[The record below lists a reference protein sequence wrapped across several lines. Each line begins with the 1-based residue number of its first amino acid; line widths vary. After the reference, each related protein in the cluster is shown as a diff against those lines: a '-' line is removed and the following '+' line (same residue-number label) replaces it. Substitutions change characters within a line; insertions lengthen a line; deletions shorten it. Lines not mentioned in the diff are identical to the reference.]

1 MTEQPAPAW
10 ARLPNETEYQYATF
24 QAFLNAGWPEGLTGP
39 HKPRVLKE
47 ICIPWGVAETTAYHL
62 SCGGNWYARARAYDE
77 WVFAQRQER
86 DASAIKRMRTG
97 HERRLAKIGAIID
110 LELDKVLSRAQD
122 PVTPVA
128 TVGELKQLL
137 DFLHKQERLL
147 HGEPTDEG
155 TAAED
160 DEDYADW
167 SPEQLKAALEVHDKA
182 TAEIRAKRG
191 TTH

>member
-1 MTEQPAPAW
+1 MTDPAPPW
-10 ARLPNETEYQYATF
+10 ARLLNETEYQYALF
-24 QAFLNAGWPEGLTGP
+24 QAFLGAGWPEGITGA

-47 ICIPWGVAETTAYHL
+47 ICIPWGVEAQWAYAM
-62 SCGGNWYARARAYDE
+62 SAGAQWYARARAYDE
-77 WVFAQRQER
+77 WVYAQKQER
-86 DASAIKRMRTG
+86 DATALKRMRTG
-97 HERRLAKIGAIID
+97 HERRLSKIGAIID

-128 TVGELKQLL
+128 TVGELKQLM

-147 HGEPTDEG
+147 HGEPTEEG
-155 TAAED
+155 VDAED

-182 TAEIRAKRG
+182 KAEIKAKRG